1 MFKSTAFNTLVTTTM
16 TSDGEN
22 RKKLAYRMFTCKFPI
37 SSLQCHDLLTLWCMK
52 QEIYMCVQNCTDCK
66 YKGLTQ
72 S

>member
-37 SSLQCHDLLTLWCMK
+37 SSLQCHDLLTL
-52 QEIYMCVQNCTDCK
+52 
-66 YKGLTQ
+66 
-72 S
+72 